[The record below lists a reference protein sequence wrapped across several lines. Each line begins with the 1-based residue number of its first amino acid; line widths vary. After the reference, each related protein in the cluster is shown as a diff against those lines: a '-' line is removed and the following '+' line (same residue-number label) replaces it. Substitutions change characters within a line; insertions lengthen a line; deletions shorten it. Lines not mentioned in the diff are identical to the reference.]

1 MAVFSGSA
9 GTVTVGTA
17 VTVGAGMQFT
27 TPGYSLNVASGT
39 LVLAS
44 GSVAGSPALSVSGGG
59 LVSLPADRRE
69 IVNLSALAIDQATGG
84 KLDIGTSRINV
95 APGGIVAADLRADLL
110 AGRGTGT
117 FSGTSGI
124 MTTGPKASATAT
136 NPAVGYRML
145 ASGTAVVAWA
155 AAGDANLD
163 GAVNSID
170 VTLINTAQLYG
181 KGNVGAA
188 WSQGDF
194 NYSGS
199 VNSLDVQAMLTTQ
212 LYGKGSYLPM
222 AQGSMLALA
231 MGGAGQGFAL
241 NDAELEGTAPAGF
254 AAVPEPGAW
263 ILAIAGITCMW
274 FAGPRNFM

>member
-1 MAVFSGSA
+1 VPQATAVFSGTA
-9 GTVTVGTA
+9 GTVTVGGG

-27 TPGYSLNVASGT
+27 TPGYAVNVASGT

-44 GSVAGSPALSVSGGG
+44 GSVSGSPALAVSGGG

-84 KLDIGTSRINV
+84 KLDIGVGRINV
-95 APGGIVAADLRADLL
+95 APGGIVEADLRADLI
-110 AGRGTGT
+110 AGRGTGS

-124 MTTGPKASATAT
+124 MTTGPKASAGST
-136 NPAVGYRML
+136 NPVVGYRVL

-163 GAVNSID
+163 GVVNSSD
-170 VTLINTAQLYG
+170 VTLINTARLYG

-194 NYSGS
+194 TYSGS
-199 VNSLDVQAMLTTQ
+199 VNSTDVQSMLSAQ
-212 LYGKGSYLPM
+212 LYGKGSYLQVV
-222 AQGSMLALA
+222 QGGMLAMALGSA
-231 MGGAGQGFAL
+231 ADGFGLGDAAL
-241 NDAELEGTAPAGF
+241 PGF
-254 AAVPEPGAW
+254 TAVPEPGAW
-263 ILAIAGITCMW
+263 GLAVAGLACMW
-274 FAGPRNFM
+274 LARWRNFM